1 MKWMRVVG
9 VWWFAWMALFAAN
22 VHAQESLC
30 AVVKIEIAQE
40 LTLER
45 QAFEANMRITNSL
58 DSMPLENININIEF
72 EDSDGNTVVASSDP
86 NHSSAAFFISLD
98 AHNNISSLN
107 EGDDGAINDGVID
120 PTEVGELRWL
130 IVPTVGAGGDDGAGR
145 LYYVGASLSFTYGGE
160 SQTIEVAPDTI
171 VVKPQPNLVLD
182 YFLPSEV
189 NGDNPFTSEIEPVE
203 PYNLGVRVANN
214 GSGAAHSVKI
224 DSAQPKI
231 VENEL
236 GLLVD
241 FLITGSFV
249 DDAPVN
255 KTLLLN
261 FGTIPAESNTTG
273 RWVMETSLTGR
284 FTEFNASFTHAD
296 EFGGELTSLIEA
308 VNTHFLLRDVKVDL
322 PGRDAVRDF
331 LAQDGSSVR
340 VYESEHTGTHQPD
353 CSDCLAVTSLSGS
366 LGAAVTGGSGINR
379 TLSTTATAGP
389 VHIKVTDPYEGTES
403 LTSVVRSDG
412 KVLNPANYWLSKT
425 IQDDKIHYDYFLNIF
440 DTTGGTGYTLT
451 FGGQLKAN
459 EPPVIQHIANYTTYE
474 TGQVGFLVQS
484 SDPNKTTPTLLALN
498 LPAGATFQDKGNG
511 QGVLSW
517 YPQVGQA
524 GTYILEFSA
533 SDGELSALQTAKVVV
548 FPDTDRDGDGMD
560 DAWEIE
566 QFGDLSRDGTGDFDG
581 DGILDKDE
589 FLRESNP
596 TVAELAPAEPQLAT
610 PAFGAEVTSLTPTLQ
625 VTNGTHDANI
635 GSVDYT
641 FEVYEDDSM
650 TRQVAAANGVPE
662 GTGTTEVVIGSDA
675 GSALNDNTHYFWRV
689 NARTAAGASEWV
701 NGRFF
706 VNTANDAPT
715 AFTVSKPSDQT
726 LVDTL
731 TPTLITN
738 NSADIDGDALTYQF
752 QVFAEDDVDF
762 SNPVA
767 QVSGLAQGEQGQTA
781 WTVSTP
787 LINGQLYFWI
797 AVATDEHGAT
807 RVSDPATFIVS
818 TSNLAPGAP
827 TVVSPLEGEVVMGS
841 GATLVVGNAHD
852 PERRSL
858 DYWFEIDEVNT
869 FDSPALQTSEA
880 IAEGTNGETA
890 WTATGLQEGQRYY
903 WRAKADDGSA
913 QGPWVTGS
921 FSMYM
926 EAQPPGTPTLD
937 NPADQAWV
945 EVLAPTL
952 SVHPVTD
959 PNGDAVSYEFELYQD
974 DLLDTPV
981 ASAVVD
987 ALSWTP
993 AAPLQNHQHYYW
1005 RARAVDAGG
1014 LASGW
1019 SSVQRFFTNKDGI
1032 DDAPTLSF
1040 VLPDTTVDT
1049 YGGNIEI
1056 QWVDQD
1062 PDSDARISLYYNDT
1076 HLIVADL
1083 LESAEGEGDRYSWN
1097 IDSLPVG
1104 TYAVSAVIEDNTSSV
1119 RVDACCVIR
1128 KSDRDIAARV
1138 TPVTEAVTD
1147 EYGVTE
1153 AEFDVVLDDAPR
1165 AGTTVLLN
1173 LSVSD
1178 TGEGQIVNEQA
1189 YLEFTPENWSV
1200 PQKVRVRGQD
1210 DCEIDGDAS
1219 YHLQFAPAVSA
1230 DPTFEGTLTPAV
1242 QIVNRDNESAG
1253 QTLFICSYELL
1264 SQQSDGATV
1273 SYQYR
1278 ARLKN
1283 TGLGIRSATAEG
1295 QSLSSALMLVSGSS
1309 LTFPAVAQGSSAWSE
1324 GSVTVSAPVGVTP
1337 NLAALDWTLQGE
1349 APSIVSSA
1357 PGEAMDGK
1365 EYTYQVIASGQPG
1378 DVFTFALLDAP
1389 EGMIIDA
1396 ATGLVQWTPDMDQQ
1410 GHHTVVVEVRD
1421 QLGGVSQQTFAVDV
1435 SPNGSIARV
1444 FTVDPSTDATADFQ
1458 SLADAVAALPDTFV
1472 RPIVIRARSSAGAV
1486 DSTPV
1491 RIDSAGT
1498 TADMPLSIVLESS
1511 YHLSVDAAASG
1522 ARALS
1527 VAVPHV
1533 SVASEGGLISISNN
1547 GFDEAVAVEVTGG
1560 VEGSEVF
1567 LDRLTIRGD
1576 ISGTPARAAG
1586 ILVQGAVSTVVVRN
1600 NEVSGFTAQTG
1611 GYGLSLSGRTFAYNN
1626 TLVNNHVGVALNG
1639 ATGGLWNTLSVNN
1652 ERDYLSGTGEWPA
1665 GGNNL
1670 SLDATSPQE
1679 NFRERTVEFVD
1690 AQNGNVQLA
1699 PWDSAAV
1706 GQGADLST
1714 ISQYPFAVDL
1724 RMEPRQSPWD
1734 IGAHTVGEVSN
1745 WPPFIESEAVT
1756 LVEQGNTYEY
1766 SVVAT
1771 DNDDD
1776 SLTYALANAPQAM
1789 TVDASSGV
1797 VQWTPSESQVGD
1809 YPVTIEVSDGRG
1821 GMATQTFEL
1830 IVSPAGSNGAR
1841 LVTVNTDPAAG
1852 ADYTSLQAAL
1862 AAEAAEAG
1870 DMAHPLLIRAQASTG
1885 LVDTTPVV
1893 IDGFNTS
1900 AEKPITLVLEAGY
1913 QLQVDA
1919 LQNGVYGIRIRDNHV
1934 TVRGTG
1940 GSIWVRNNGYDAVG
1954 GVIVEQQD
1962 AGSTVVLDALRI
1974 AGAVTGDPSR
1984 GSGIEAA
1991 DPDAV
1996 YVLRNNVVTGFTGSY
2011 VNHGIHTAG
2020 PAFVYNNTLV
2030 GNRNGLRVE
2039 HASSQVF
2046 NNLAV
2051 NNQADYVSW
2060 AAAWTVT
2067 GNNVSSDATSPDD
2080 AFRNR
2085 DVVFVDVG
2093 ANNFAL
2099 APWDAGALG
2108 QAVNLS
2114 AAEFYPFNV
2123 DAAGA
2128 QRQNPWDA
2136 GAMMVGEVNNWPP
2149 FIVSEPKTEA
2159 RTKKLYSYTV
2169 TAEDQDGDSLIYSL
2183 VSAPSGMVIDSS
2195 LGLINWTPTKNQS
2208 GTFEVVVLV
2217 EDGFGGSDQQSFSVN
2232 VAKTGPNPGGIF
2244 DFGNFFDWLADKL
2257 RDLLS
2262 KFSWF

>member
-1 MKWMRVVG
+1 MKRTRIIGIWCI
-9 VWWFAWMALFAAN
+9 AWMALFASQ

-72 EDSDGNTVVASSDP
+72 EDSDGNTVVASSNP
-86 NHSSAAFFISLD
+86 SHSSAAFFISLD
-98 AHNNISSLN
+98 AHNNISSLS
-107 EGDDGAINDGVID
+107 EGDDGAITDGVID

-203 PYNLGVRVANN
+203 PYNLGVRVANT
-214 GSGAAHSVKI
+214 GSGASYGVKI
-224 DSAQPKI
+224 ESAQPKI

-249 DDAPVN
+249 DDAPAN

-261 FGTIPAESNTTG
+261 FGTIPAQSNTTG
-273 RWVMETSLTGR
+273 RWIMETSLTGR

-308 VNTHFLLRDVKVDL
+308 VNSHFLLHDVTVDL

-331 LAQDGSSVR
+331 LAQDGNSVR
-340 VYESEHTGTHQPD
+340 VYESEHTGTNQPD
-353 CSDCLAVTSLSGS
+353 CSDCLAVTSLAGS
-366 LGAAVTGGSGINR
+366 LGSVVTGGSGINR
-379 TLSTTATAGP
+379 TLSTTATSGP
-389 VHIKVTDPYEGTES
+389 VHIKVTDPYEGSES

-412 KVLNPANYWLSKT
+412 KVLSPTNYWLSKT
-425 IQDDKIHYDYFLNIF
+425 IQDDKIHYDYFLNVF
-440 DTTGGTGYTLT
+440 DTTGGSSYTLT
-451 FGGQLKAN
+451 FGGHLKAN

-474 TGQVGFLVQS
+474 TGQVGFLVQA
-484 SDPNKTTPTLLALN
+484 SDPNKTTPSLSALN
-498 LPAGATFQDKGNG
+498 LPAGATFQDKSNG

-517 YPQVGQA
+517 FPQVGQA
-524 GTYILEFSA
+524 GTYVLEFSA
-533 SDGELSALQTAKVVV
+533 SDGELSANQTAKVVV

-566 QFGDLSRDGTGDFDG
+566 HFGDLSRDGTGDFDG
-581 DGILDKDE
+581 DGITDKDE
-589 FLRESNP
+589 FLRDADP
-596 TVAELAPAEPQLAT
+596 TVAELAPAEPQLAK
-610 PAFGAEVTSLTPTLQ
+610 PAYGAEVTSLMPTLQ
-625 VTNGTHDANI
+625 VTNGAHDANI

-641 FEVYEDDSM
+641 FEVYEDESM
-650 TRQVAAANGVPE
+650 TRQVAVATGVPE
-662 GTGTTEVVIGSDA
+662 GEGTTEVVIGSGSYA
-675 GSALNDNTHYFWRV
+675 GGTLNDNTEYFWRA

-706 VNTANDAPT
+706 VNTENDAPA

-731 TPTLITN
+731 TPTLVTN

-752 QVFAEDDVDF
+752 QVFAEDDADF
-762 SNPVA
+762 TNPVA
-767 QVSGLAQGEQGQTA
+767 QVSGLAQGAQGQTA

-797 AVATDEHGAT
+797 AVATDEHGAST
-807 RVSDPATFIVS
+807 VSEPATFIVS

-827 TVVSPLEGEVVMGS
+827 TVVSPMEGEVVMGN
-841 GATLVVGNAHD
+841 GATLVVGNARD

-869 FDSPALQTSEA
+869 FDSPALQTSGTV
-880 IAEGTNGETA
+880 AEGVNGETS
-890 WTATGLQEGQRYY
+890 WSATGLREGQRYY
-903 WRAKADDGSA
+903 WRAKADDGAA
-913 QGPWVTGS
+913 QGPWVTAS
-921 FSMYM
+921 FSMYID
-926 EAQPPGTPTLD
+926 AQPPGTPTLD

-945 EVLAPTL
+945 EVLTPAL
-952 SVHPVTD
+952 SVHPVID

-974 DLLDTPV
+974 ELLETSV
-981 ASAVVD
+981 ATAVVD
-987 ALSWTP
+987 AQTWSIP
-993 AAPLQNHQHYYW
+993 APLQNHQYYYW

-1040 VLPDTTVDT
+1040 VLPDTNVDT

-1076 HLIVADL
+1076 NLIVSDL
-1083 LESAEGEGDRYSWN
+1083 PESADGEGDRYSWN

-1104 TYAVSAVIEDNTSSV
+1104 TYALSAVIEDNTSSV

-1128 KSDRDIAARV
+1128 KSDREIAARV

-1147 EYGVTE
+1147 EYGVTD

-1165 AGTTVLLN
+1165 AGTSVLLN

-1178 TGEGQIVNEQA
+1178 AGEGRILNEQA
-1189 YLEFTPENWSV
+1189 YLEFTPDNWSV
-1200 PQKVRVRGQD
+1200 PQKVWVRGRD
-1210 DCEIDGDAS
+1210 DCEIDGTAS
-1219 YHLQFAPAVSA
+1219 YHLQFSPAVSA

-1242 QIVNRDNESAG
+1242 EIVNRDNEAAG
-1253 QTLFICSYELL
+1253 QSLFICSYELL
-1264 SQQSDGATV
+1264 SQQADGGNV
-1273 SYQYR
+1273 RYQYR
-1278 ARLKN
+1278 VRLKN
-1283 TGLGIRSATAEG
+1283 TGLGIRSATAQG
-1295 QSLSSALMLVSGSS
+1295 QSLSQELTLVSGSS
-1309 LTFPAVAQGSSAWSE
+1309 LSFPAVGQGSSAWSE
-1324 GSVTVSAPVGVTP
+1324 GSVTVTAPAGVTP
-1337 NLAALDWTLQGE
+1337 NLAALDWTIQGE

-1357 PGEAMDGK
+1357 PSEAMDGQ

-1378 DVFTFALLDAP
+1378 DVFTFTLLGAP
-1389 EGMIIDA
+1389 EGMTVDP
-1396 ATGLVQWTPDMDQQ
+1396 ATGLIEWVPDMDQQ
-1410 GHHTVVVEVRD
+1410 GRHTVVVEVRD
-1421 QLGGVSQQTFAVDV
+1421 QLGGVSQQTFVVDV

-1444 FTVDPSTDATADFQ
+1444 YTVDPSPDATADFA
-1458 SLADAVAALPDTFV
+1458 SLANAVAALPETFV
-1472 RPIVIRARSSAGAV
+1472 RPIVIRARSSSGAV
-1486 DSTPV
+1486 DTNPV
-1491 RIDSAGT
+1491 RIDNAGT
-1498 TADMPLSIVLESS
+1498 NAEMPLSIILEGG
-1511 YHLSVDAAASG
+1511 YQLTVDAAAPG
-1522 ARALS
+1522 ARAISL
-1527 VAVPHV
+1527 AVPHV
-1533 SVASEGGLISISNN
+1533 SLAGEGGRIILRNN

-1560 VEGSEVF
+1560 AEGSDVF
-1567 LDRLTIRGD
+1567 VDRLTIRGD
-1576 ISGTPARAAG
+1576 ITGTPARSAG
-1586 ILVQGAVSTVVVRN
+1586 ILVHDAVSTVVVRN
-1600 NEVSGFTAQTG
+1600 NEVSGFTAETG
-1611 GYGLSLSGRTFAYNN
+1611 GYGLSFSGRTFAYNN
-1626 TLVNNHVGVALNG
+1626 TLVNNQVGLVVNG
-1639 ATGGLWNTLSVNN
+1639 ATGALWNNLSVNN
-1652 ERDYLSGTGEWPA
+1652 ERDYLAGSGEWPA

-1670 SLDATSPQE
+1670 SLDGTSPQE

-1690 AQNGNVQLA
+1690 AQNSNYELA
-1699 PWDSAAV
+1699 PWDTSAV
-1706 GQGADLST
+1706 GQGADLSA

-1745 WPPFIESEAVT
+1745 WPPFIDSDAVT
-1756 LVEQGNTYEY
+1756 LVEQGDTYEY
-1766 SVVAT
+1766 AVVAT
-1771 DNDDD
+1771 DNDGDT
-1776 SLTYALANAPQAM
+1776 LTYALATAPQGM
-1789 TVDASSGV
+1789 SIDADTGV
-1797 VQWTPSESQVGD
+1797 IQWAPSDSQVGD
-1809 YPVTIEVSDGRG
+1809 YPVSVEVSDGRG
-1821 GMATQTFEL
+1821 GMATQEFEL

-1841 LVTVNTDPAAG
+1841 LVTVNTDPSAG

-1862 AAEAAEAG
+1862 AAESGE
-1870 DMAHPLLIRAQASTG
+1870 MAHPLLIRAQASTG

-1900 AEKPITLVLEAGY
+1900 VEKPMTIVLEAGY
-1913 QLQVDA
+1913 QLQIDA
-1919 LQNGVYGIRIRDNHV
+1919 LQAGVYGIRIRDNHV

-1954 GVIVEQQD
+1954 GVIVEQQEP
-1962 AGSTVVLDALRI
+1962 GSTVVLDALRI
-1974 AGAVTGDPSR
+1974 AGTVTGDPVR

-1996 YVLRNNVVTGFTGSY
+1996 YVLRNNIVTGFVGTY

-2030 GNRNGLRVE
+2030 GNRIGLRVE

-2051 NNQADYVSW
+2051 NNQTDYVSW
-2060 AAAWTVT
+2060 ANAWSVT
-2067 GNNVSSDATSPDD
+2067 GNNVSSDASSPDD

-2085 DVVFVDVG
+2085 DVVLVDVG

-2099 APWDAGALG
+2099 APWDTGALG

-2114 AAEFYPFNV
+2114 VADHYSFNV
-2123 DAAGA
+2123 DATGA
-2128 QRQNPWDA
+2128 QRQNPWDV
-2136 GAMMVGEVNNWPP
+2136 GALMVGEVNNWPP
-2149 FIVSEPKTEA
+2149 FIVSEPKIEA

-2169 TAEDQDGDSLIYSL
+2169 TAEDHDGDSLIYSL
-2183 VSAPSGMVIDSS
+2183 VSAPSGMVVDSS
-2195 LGLINWTPTKNQS
+2195 SGVINWTPTKNQS

-2217 EDGFGGSDQQSFSVN
+2217 EDGFGGSDQQSFSVD
-2232 VAKTGPNPGGIF
+2232 VAKTGPNPGSIF
-2244 DFGNFFDWLADKL
+2244 DFGNFFDWLVEKL
-2257 RDLLS
+2257 WDRLS
-2262 KFSWF
+2262 KLSWF

>member
-1 MKWMRVVG
+1 MKWTRVVG
-9 VWWFAWMALFAAN
+9 VWWFAWMALFAAQ

-72 EDSDGNTVVASSDP
+72 EDSDGNAVVASSNP
-86 NHSSAAFFISLD
+86 SHSSAAFFISLD
-98 AHNNISSLN
+98 AHNNISSLS
-107 EGDDGAINDGVID
+107 EGDDGAITDGVID
-120 PTEVGELRWL
+120 PAEVGELRWL

-224 DSAQPKI
+224 ESAQPKI
-231 VENEL
+231 VENER

-261 FGTIPAESNTTG
+261 FGTIPAQSNTTG

-308 VNTHFLLRDVKVDL
+308 VNTHFLLRDVRVDL

-331 LAQDGSSVR
+331 LAQDGNSVR
-340 VYESEHTGTHQPD
+340 VYESEHTGTNQPD

-366 LGAAVTGGSGINR
+366 LGGAVTGGSGINR
-379 TLSTTATAGP
+379 TLSTTAALGP
-389 VHIKVTDPYEGTES
+389 VHIKVTDPYEGTET

-412 KVLNPANYWLSKT
+412 KVLSPANYWLSKT
-425 IQDDKIHYDYFLNIF
+425 IQDDKIHYDYFLNLF
-440 DTTGGTGYTLT
+440 DTTGGDSYTLT

-474 TGQVGFLVQS
+474 TGQVGFLVQA
-484 SDPNKTTPTLLALN
+484 SDPNKTTPTLSALN

-517 YPQVGQA
+517 FPQVGQA
-524 GTYILEFSA
+524 GTYVLEFSA
-533 SDGELSALQTAKVVV
+533 SDGELSANQTTKVVV

-566 QFGDLSRDGTGDFDG
+566 HFGDLSRDGTGDFDG
-581 DGILDKDE
+581 DGITDKDE
-589 FLRESNP
+589 FLREADP

-610 PAFGAEVTSLTPTLQ
+610 PAFGAEVSSLTPTLQ
-625 VTNGTHDANI
+625 VTNGAHDANI

-641 FEVYEDDSM
+641 FEVYENESM

-662 GTGTTEVVIGSDA
+662 GDGTTEVVIGS
-675 GSALNDNTHYFWRV
+675 GSYTGGALQDNTEYFWRV

-752 QVFAEDDVDF
+752 QVFAEDDADF

-767 QVSGLAQGEQGQTA
+767 QVSGLAQGAQGQTA

-797 AVATDEHGAT
+797 AVATDEHGAST
-807 RVSDPATFIVS
+807 VSDPATFIVS

-827 TVVSPLEGEVVMGS
+827 TVVSPMEGEVVMGN
-841 GATLVVGNAHD
+841 GANLVVGNAHD

-869 FDSPALQTSEA
+869 FDSPALQTSGTV
-880 IAEGTNGETA
+880 AEGVNGETSWSA
-890 WTATGLQEGQRYY
+890 NGLREGQRYY

-913 QGPWVTGS
+913 QGPWVTAS
-921 FSMYM
+921 FEMYID
-926 EAQPPGTPTLD
+926 AQPPGTPTLD

-945 EVLAPTL
+945 EVLTPAL

-974 DLLDTPV
+974 ELLETEV

-987 ALSWTP
+987 AQSWTIP
-993 AAPLQNHQHYYW
+993 APMQNHQYYYW

-1040 VLPDTTVDT
+1040 VLPDTNVDT

-1076 HLIVADL
+1076 NLIVSDL
-1083 LESAEGEGDRYSWN
+1083 PESADGEGDRYSWN

-1119 RVDACCVIR
+1119 RVDACCVIH
-1128 KSDRDIAARV
+1128 KSDREIAARV

-1165 AGTTVLLN
+1165 AGTSVLLN

-1178 TGEGQIVNEQA
+1178 AGEGRIVNEQA
-1189 YLEFTPENWSV
+1189 YLEFTPDNWSI
-1200 PQKVRVRGQD
+1200 PQRVRVRGQD
-1210 DCEIDGDAS
+1210 DCEIDGPAS
-1219 YHLQFAPAVSA
+1219 YYLQFSPAVSA
-1230 DPTFEGTLTPAV
+1230 DPTYEGTLTPAV
-1242 QIVNRDNESAG
+1242 EIVNRDNEAAG
-1253 QTLFICSYELL
+1253 QSLFICSYELL
-1264 SQQSDGATV
+1264 SQQADGGNV
-1273 SYQYR
+1273 RYQYR

-1283 TGLGIRSATAEG
+1283 TGLGIRSASAQG
-1295 QSLSSALMLVSGSS
+1295 QSLSQELTLVSGSS
-1309 LTFPAVAQGSSAWSE
+1309 LSFPAVGQGSSVWSE
-1324 GSVTVSAPVGVTP
+1324 ESVTVTAPAGVTP
-1337 NLAALDWTLQGE
+1337 NLAALDWTIQGE

-1357 PGEAMDGK
+1357 PSEAMDGR

-1389 EGMIIDA
+1389 EGMTFDP
-1396 ATGLVQWTPDMDQQ
+1396 ATGLIQWVPEMDQQ
-1410 GHHTVVVEVRD
+1410 GRHTVVVEVRD

-1444 FTVDPSTDATADFQ
+1444 YTVDPTPEATADFR
-1458 SLADAVAALPDTFV
+1458 SLADAVAALPETFV
-1472 RPIVIRARSSAGAV
+1472 RPIVIRARSSSGAV
-1486 DSTPV
+1486 DATPV
-1491 RIDSAGT
+1491 RIDNVGT
-1498 TADMPLSIVLESS
+1498 SADMPLSIILESG
-1511 YHLSVDAAASG
+1511 YHLSVDAAAPG
-1522 ARALS
+1522 ARAIS

-1533 SVASEGGLISISNN
+1533 SLTAEGGQVTVRNN

-1560 VEGSEVF
+1560 AEGSEVF
-1567 LDRLTIRGD
+1567 VDRLTVRGD
-1576 ISGTPARAAG
+1576 ISGTPGRSAG
-1586 ILVQGAVSTVVVRN
+1586 ILVHNAVSTVVVRN

-1626 TLVNNHVGVALNG
+1626 TLVNNHVGVAVND

-1652 ERDYLSGTGEWPA
+1652 ERDYLAGSGEWPA

-1690 AQNGNVQLA
+1690 AQNGNYELA
-1699 PWDSAAV
+1699 PWDSAAL

-1724 RMEPRQSPWD
+1724 RLEPRHSPWD

-1745 WPPFIESEAVT
+1745 WPPFIDSDAVT
-1756 LVEQGNTYEY
+1756 LVEQGDTYEY
-1766 SVVAT
+1766 AVIAT
-1771 DNDDD
+1771 DNDGDT
-1776 SLTYALANAPQAM
+1776 LTYALDNAPQGM
-1789 TVDASSGV
+1789 TIDAASGV
-1797 VQWTPSESQVGD
+1797 IKWQPSDSQVGD

-1821 GMATQTFEL
+1821 GIATQTFEL

-1852 ADYTSLQAAL
+1852 ADYTNLQAAL
-1862 AAEAAEAG
+1862 AAEAG
-1870 DMAHPLLIRAQASTG
+1870 DMAYPLLFRAQASTG
-1885 LVDTTPVV
+1885 LADTTPVV
-1893 IDGFNTS
+1893 IDGFNAS
-1900 AEKPITLVLEAGY
+1900 ADKPITIVLETGY

-1962 AGSTVVLDALRI
+1962 PGSTVVLDALRI
-1974 AGAVTGDPSR
+1974 AGTVTGDPAR

-1991 DPDAV
+1991 DPDAE
-1996 YVLRNNVVTGFTGSY
+1996 YVLRNNIVTGFDGSY
-2011 VNHGIHTAG
+2011 VNQGIHAAG
-2020 PAFVYNNTLV
+2020 PAYVYNNTLV
-2030 GNRNGLRVE
+2030 GNRIGLRVE
-2039 HASSQVF
+2039 HGDSQVF

-2051 NNQADYVSW
+2051 NNQNDFVSW
-2060 AAAWTVT
+2060 AKAWSVT
-2067 GNNVSSDATSPDD
+2067 GNNVSSDATSPDES
-2080 AFRNR
+2080 FRNR
-2085 DVVFVDVG
+2085 EVVFVDAS

-2108 QAVNLS
+2108 QGVNLS
-2114 AAEFYPFNV
+2114 AAEHFAFNV
-2123 DAAGA
+2123 DATGA
-2128 QRQNPWDA
+2128 QRQSPWDV

-2169 TAEDQDGDSLIYSL
+2169 TAEDHDGDSLTYSL
-2183 VSAPSGMVIDSS
+2183 VSAPSGMVVDSS
-2195 LGLINWTPTKNQS
+2195 SGAINWTPTKSQS
-2208 GTFEVVVLV
+2208 GAFEVVVLV
-2217 EDGFGGSDQQSFSVN
+2217 EDGFGGSDQQSFSVD
-2232 VAKTGPNPGGIF
+2232 VAKTGPNPGSVF
-2244 DFGNFFDWLADKL
+2244 DLEKFPDWLAEKL
-2257 RDLLS
+2257 WERLS
-2262 KFSWF
+2262 KFNWF